1 MPNSWAKCDILDWRK
16 TSFQFINKGQ
26 QSWGN
31 VDLLKTITVGNY
43 ISVQGI
49 LEKVLSD
56 GRIEVRVGSRIYT
69 GSPVS

>member
-1 MPNSWAKCDILDWRK
+1 LNWRNYR
-16 TSFQFINKGQ
+16 FQFINGQQ

-31 VDLLKTITVGNY
+31 VCVLKTITVGNY

-49 LEKVLSD
+49 FEKALSD

-69 GSPVS
+69 GSPVSKAA